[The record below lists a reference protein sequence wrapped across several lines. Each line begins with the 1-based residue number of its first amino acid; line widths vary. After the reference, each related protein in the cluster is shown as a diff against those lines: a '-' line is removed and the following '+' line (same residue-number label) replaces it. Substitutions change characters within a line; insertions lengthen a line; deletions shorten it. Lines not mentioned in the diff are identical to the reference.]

1 MNLDTNIIKTMA
13 DLIIKLR
20 QQGISL
26 ITQLNNSIKR
36 STDDR
41 QGSLGKIRSSTQ
53 DMANI
58 STIKKYL
65 DIYKNLKKT

>member
-1 MNLDTNIIKTMA
+1 MA